1 MATGNMNRHNMSAY
15 WKLSGVWQMSGRQS
29 NMPKYIQ
36 LVNFGHNKMQL
47 INGAFQ
53 FASVDI
59 RMGQMSMFYDCFPWL
74 FT

>member
-1 MATGNMNRHNMSAY
+1 
-15 WKLSGVWQMSGRQS
+15 
-29 NMPKYIQ
+29 MPKYIQ

-59 RMGQMSMFYDCFPWL
+59 RMGQMSMFYDCFP
-74 FT
+74 